1 MQTFPDADEEQ
12 LQAILRVFPD
22 LMVVLDRN
30 GTVLDHR
37 SGDPRLLFQLPG
49 DILGRKLQ
57 EILPPDTAAR
67 FEEALHYLRPGQT
80 ITLDFPQAM
89 QGREFWFETRL
100 VRISAAQVA
109 VFIRDITPRKR
120 SELNLRQQVE
130 RMSALRAIDMAITT
144 TPDLELTLSILV
156 QQVRTQLKVDATCIL
171 LMDRKTNTLEF
182 ATGDGFRTEA
192 LQHTS
197 LGEGMG
203 YAGRAATTR
212 EIVRVPNLTSRD
224 TDFLRSPYFSQEGFV
239 DYFAI
244 PLIAKMQ
251 MLGVLEIFHRSALN
265 PQPDWLDF
273 MNMLA
278 GQAAIAIDSAVMFHD
293 FEETNTALTSA
304 YDATIEGWSRA
315 LELRDR
321 ETQGHTQRVTRMVTR
336 LAAML
341 GMSPDEIVHIRR
353 GAALHDI
360 GKMAIPDHIL
370 FKPGP
375 LDPPE
380 WEIMRQHTSIAADLL
395 KPIAY
400 LAPAMEIPEF
410 HHEKWDGS
418 GYPRGLREEQIPKAA
433 RLFAAV
439 DVYDALTSDRP
450 YRKAWSHHEAV
461 AYIQGES
468 GRHFDPRVV
477 EAFSRM
483 MVHPPADD

>member
-1 MQTFPDADEEQ
+1 VQTLPDADEQ
-12 LQAILRVFPD
+12 LQAIFQAFPD
-22 LMVVLDRN
+22 LLFVMDRN
-30 GTVLDHR
+30 GTIVDYKA
-37 SGDPRLLFQLPG
+37 GDPNLLFQLPG
-49 DILGRKLQ
+49 EFLGRKIQ
-57 EILPPDTAAR
+57 EVLPSGSASR
-67 FEEALHYLRPGQT
+67 FDEALKYLRVNQT
-80 ITLDFPQAM
+80 ITLDFPLILR
-89 QGREFWFETRL
+89 GKELWFEARL
-100 VRISAAQVA
+100 VLMTRGKVIT
-109 VFIRDITPRKR
+109 FIRDITSRKR
-120 SELNLRQQVE
+120 SELSVRQQLD

-144 TPDLELTLSILV
+144 SPDLELTLSILV
-156 QQVRTQLKVDATCIL
+156 QQVRTQLQVDAACIL
-171 LMDRKTNTLEF
+171 LVNRKTNTLEF

-197 LGEGMG
+197 LEEGMG
-203 YAGRAATTR
+203 YAGQAASTR
-212 EIVRVPNLTSRD
+212 QIVRVPNLTSRD

-244 PLIAKMQ
+244 PLVAKMQ
-251 MLGVLEIFHRSALN
+251 MLGVLEIFHRSPLN

-293 FEETNTALTSA
+293 FEETNSALTTA

-321 ETQGHTQRVTRMVTR
+321 ETQGHTKRVTKMVTR
-336 LAAML
+336 LAALL
-341 GMSPDEIVHIRR
+341 GMSQDEIVHIRR

-360 GKMAIPDHIL
+360 GKMAIPDQIL

-375 LDPPE
+375 LDPRE
-380 WEIMRQHTSIAADLL
+380 WEVMRQHTSIAAELL
-395 KPIAY
+395 KPIPY
-400 LAPAMEIPEF
+400 LAPAMEIPEY
-410 HHEKWDGS
+410 HHEKWDGT
-418 GYPRGLREEQIPKAA
+418 GYPRGLREEQIPRAA

-450 YRKAWSHHEAV
+450 YRKAWSHKDAV

-468 GRHFDPRVV
+468 GKHFDPKVI

-483 MVHPPADD
+483 MEHPPAD

>member
-1 MQTFPDADEEQ
+1 MQTLPDADEQ
-12 LQAILRVFPD
+12 QMQAILRVFPD
-22 LMVVLDRN
+22 LVLVLDRN
-30 GTVLDHR
+30 GIIADFKA
-37 SGDPRLLFQLPG
+37 GEPRLLFQLSG
-49 DILGRKLQ
+49 GYLGRRIQDIL
-57 EILPPDTAAR
+57 PHTAADR
-67 FEEALHYLRPGQT
+67 FEEALKYLRPNQT
-80 ITLDFPQAM
+80 IPVDFSM
-89 QGREFWFETRL
+89 IVQGRELWFEARL
-100 VRISAAQVA
+100 ALITSHQVA
-109 VFIRDITPRKR
+109 VFIRDITARKR
-120 SELNLRQQVE
+120 SEVSVRQQLE

-144 TPDLELTLSILV
+144 TADLELTLNVLV
-156 QQVRTQLKVDATCIL
+156 QQVRAQLKVDATCIL
-171 LMDRKTNTLEF
+171 LMDRQSSTLEF
-182 ATGDGFRTEA
+182 AVGDGFRTEA

-197 LGEGMG
+197 LGVGMG
-203 YAGRAATTR
+203 YAGQAASTR
-212 EIVRVPNLTSRD
+212 QVVRIPNLTNRD

-244 PLIAKMQ
+244 PLVSKMQ
-251 MLGVLEIFHRSALN
+251 MLGVLEIFHRSPLN

-293 FEETNTALTSA
+293 FEESNAALTSA

-321 ETQGHTQRVTRMVTR
+321 ETQGHTARVTRMVSR
-336 LAAML
+336 LAIML
-341 GMSPDEIVHIRR
+341 GMTPEEITHIKR

-375 LDPPE
+375 LDAME
-380 WEIMRQHTSIAADLL
+380 WEVMRQHTSIAAELL
-395 KPIAY
+395 KPIPY
-400 LAPAMEIPEF
+400 LAPAMEIPEH

-418 GYPRGLREEQIPKAA
+418 GYPRGLREEQIPRSA

-450 YRKAWSHHEAV
+450 YRKAWSHHQAV
-461 AYIQGES
+461 NYIQGES

-483 MVHPPADD
+483 MEHPPAD